1 MGEEAC
7 QLTDWLRRIHLVAK
21 ESARVILVATHA
33 ADKDQHYNPLGI
45 LRDVEPHLKNL
56 IVDQIEVDSLTGHNI
71 DKLKDLIAKYAI
83 SLPHMGSPCPKAW
96 EGPLNELPDLKKAQ
110 PITGRSLRA
119 LRQGGAR
126 RRGDAHIGRGVRATI
141 RPRPLL
147 RRASPGG

>member
-1 MGEEAC
+1 M
-7 QLTDWLRRIHLVAK
+7 AK

-83 SLPHMGSPCPKAW
+83 SLPIWA
-96 EGPLNELPDLKKAQ
+96 A
-110 PITGRSLRA
+110 RV
-119 LRQGGAR
+119 R
-126 RRGDAHIGRGVRATI
+126 RRGRGHSTSF
-141 RPRPLL
+141 LT
-147 RRASPGG
+147 